1 MNSRKIDG
9 KNNRNK
15 NSNSYTV
22 NRKIANGKTDK
33 PAKIEKVDEVEEIRK
48 IEKVDEVKKVGKI
61 ENTDEAEKIGK
72 MEKGYDDK
80 QVLEFEDMEL
90 KDELLR
96 GIYAYGFEK
105 PSKIQQKAI
114 MPIITSRP
122 PRDIIGQAQSGT
134 GKTATFVISLLQRIN
149 TELNKCQ
156 GMIMVPTRELAQQE
170 NLIVNALGEYMNVKT
185 HLCVGGNNY
194 KDDVDAMKNGVHV
207 IVGTPGR
214 IYHLIREGILK
225 TKDMEILVID
235 EADEMLSFGFLDQI
249 YEIFKCLPSNVQ
261 VCLFSATLSPEILD
275 ITQKFMRDPISI
287 LIKKENLTLEGIKQ
301 YYVDVKYDNH
311 KFETLCDLYKCLN
324 ITQAVIFC
332 NSRQRVNDL
341 TSKMTN
347 MNFTVS
353 SIHSEHDTFE
363 RESIMREF
371 RKGNTRILI
380 TTDLLARGIDVHH
393 VSLVINYDLPR
404 HKEKYLHRIGRSGRF
419 GRKGTAINL
428 VSSND
433 LSSLRDL
440 VSFYQTQIEPL
451 PSDLSLL

>member
-33 PAKIEKVDEVEEIRK
+33 PAKIEKVDEV
-48 IEKVDEVKKVGKI
+48 
-61 ENTDEAEKIGK
+61 EKIGK

-170 NLIVNALGEYMNVKT
+170 NLIV
-185 HLCVGGNNY
+185 
-194 KDDVDAMKNGVHV
+194 
-207 IVGTPGR
+207 
-214 IYHLIREGILK
+214 
-225 TKDMEILVID
+225 
-235 EADEMLSFGFLDQI
+235 
-249 YEIFKCLPSNVQ
+249 
-261 VCLFSATLSPEILD
+261 
-275 ITQKFMRDPISI
+275 
-287 LIKKENLTLEGIKQ
+287 
-301 YYVDVKYDNH
+301 
-311 KFETLCDLYKCLN
+311 
-324 ITQAVIFC
+324 
-332 NSRQRVNDL
+332 
-341 TSKMTN
+341 
-347 MNFTVS
+347 
-353 SIHSEHDTFE
+353 
-363 RESIMREF
+363 
-371 RKGNTRILI
+371 
-380 TTDLLARGIDVHH
+380 
-393 VSLVINYDLPR
+393 
-404 HKEKYLHRIGRSGRF
+404 
-419 GRKGTAINL
+419 
-428 VSSND
+428 
-433 LSSLRDL
+433 
-440 VSFYQTQIEPL
+440 
-451 PSDLSLL
+451 

>member
-170 NLIVNALGEYMNVKT
+170 NLI
-185 HLCVGGNNY
+185 
-194 KDDVDAMKNGVHV
+194 
-207 IVGTPGR
+207 
-214 IYHLIREGILK
+214 LK
-225 TKDMEILVID
+225 
-235 EADEMLSFGFLDQI
+235 
-249 YEIFKCLPSNVQ
+249 
-261 VCLFSATLSPEILD
+261 
-275 ITQKFMRDPISI
+275 
-287 LIKKENLTLEGIKQ
+287 GIKQ